1 MQRHS
6 KLITLKD
13 HEGSNPKQKYTTQ
26 KNYIKIKII
35 QMVKMERVDGPLAHH
50 QNHSKIYVLRS
61 KK

>member
-1 MQRHS
+1 MLDHLDNIITAPKLRSNEQKKMQRHS

-35 QMVKMERVDGPLAHH
+35 
-50 QNHSKIYVLRS
+50 
-61 KK
+61 